1 MSHRTCNIVDICKI
15 PRYELLDI
23 NFPKIY
29 SHFFILYK
37 LKKNKKACYF
47 APEYRTYYFF
57 FLFLP
62 LYCFV
67 PLKVFPTASLDYLT
81 KYHSLL

>member
-15 PRYELLDI
+15 PGYKLLDI

-29 SHFFILYK
+29 KHFFILYK
-37 LKKNKKACYF
+37 LKTKKPAILLLN
-47 APEYRTYYFF
+47 TGHIFF

-67 PLKVFPTASLDYLT
+67 PLKVFPTASLDYFN
-81 KYHSLL
+81 